1 MARQGDA
8 GDGSGTSNQ
17 GISGSMSGSASSF
30 APSSSSSSSQDA
42 YNKRQ
47 GFGVGLTADGLGP
60 GTTLKDVADRIGMT
74 EDGVRE
80 AFNNPSTFSKI
91 TDKLPGMMG
100 VALRFVAQ
108 KVGPDNIFGKDGVI
122 SAPATAAVAASTDP
136 SFATRSGSSSGNSAG
151 DPTQTGAAA
160 PAAPQNIMGDLWS
173 SIGMDPATF
182 GGAATTQ
189 RTPITYQ
196 ADPTGMM
203 GQAAAAYT
211 DYQKGNAPL
220 LDAMGKEVNN
230 LNSPEYLAQQRGK
243 AMAGVQQQSGIALD
257 AQKRDLMRMGV
268 NPGSGKMLAMGNQN
282 AIKTAAAKV
291 QAGGMSDATNK
302 QNYIGGMGTMLSSL
316 GDRAKTGYSF
326 GTLGQQS
333 AQNANSFNLAN
344 DQSNLSWT
352 ENAQKHPMQWAQL
365 GLNKYATDK
374 GVAQTQMNLDA
385 KSSSDNKSLIGMGLT
400 LGANALMKK
409 DSPLSFLLGD

>member
-1 MARQGDA
+1 M
-8 GDGSGTSNQ
+8 
-17 GISGSMSGSASSF
+17 
-30 APSSSSSSSQDA
+30 
-42 YNKRQ
+42 
-47 GFGVGLTADGLGP
+47 
-60 GTTLKDVADRIGMT
+60 
-74 EDGVRE
+74 RE
-80 AFNNPSTFSKI
+80 AFNNPSMFSKI

-100 VALRFVAQ
+100 VGLRFLA
-108 KVGPDNIFGKDGVI
+108 KEIGPNNIFGKDGVI

-136 SFATRSGSSSGNSAG
+136 NFATRSGSSSGNNSGYQA
-151 DPTQTGAAA
+151 QTGAAA

-173 SIGMDPATF
+173 SIGMDPASF
-182 GGAATTQ
+182 GGTATTQ

-203 GQAAAAYT
+203 GKAATAYT
-211 DYQKGNAPL
+211 DYQKSTAPL

-230 LNSPEYLAQQRGK
+230 LNSTDYLAQQRGK

-268 NPGSGKMLAMGNQN
+268 NPSSGRMAAMGNQN
-282 AIKTAAAKV
+282 AIKTAAAKA
-291 QAGGMSDATNK
+291 QAGAESDANNK
-302 QNYIGGMGTMLSSL
+302 KNYIGGMGTMLSSL

-352 ENAQKHPMQWAQL
+352 ENAQKYPMQWAQL

-374 GVAQTQMNLDA
+374 GVAQTQMNLDS
-385 KSSSDNKSLIGMGLT
+385 KSESDNKSLIGMGLT
-400 LGANALMKK
+400 LGAKAFGLI
-409 DSPLSFLLGD
+409 